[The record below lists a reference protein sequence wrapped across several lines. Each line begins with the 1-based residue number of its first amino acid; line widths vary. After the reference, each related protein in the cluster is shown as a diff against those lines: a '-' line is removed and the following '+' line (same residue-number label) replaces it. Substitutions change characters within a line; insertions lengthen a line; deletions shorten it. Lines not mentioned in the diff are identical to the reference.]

1 VAVTRYPS
9 EALRRFI
16 ADVLDRLGMPP
27 DDAELGAAILHDADL
42 AGVDTHGIVNLP
54 THAHYATG
62 LRNGEVDPR
71 GAVTVLRDSPV
82 AAAWDSGR
90 GFGPVVAHRAMEA
103 AIAKAEASGIGM
115 ITVRDARHFGANG
128 YFAEMAARRGLL
140 GMVSSNTP
148 VAGFPPGGLAPAV
161 GTNPFAF
168 AAPVGDGPPLVF
180 DIAMTAASGSKVIAA
195 RLARKTVPD
204 GWVVDAGGNPTN
216 DPNAQCEGGALEL
229 LGGEV
234 ARHKGYGLALMI
246 DVLGILSGNGSG
258 IWQSGR
264 PTWTQ
269 GQWFAAWRIDLFI
282 DPDEFLAEMRRV
294 ADYVHAVPAKPG
306 ATVQLPGE
314 RRAACRIERGEQG
327 IPLADELVAQLE
339 QLAAE
344 TGVPFPA
351 PQT

>member
-16 ADVLDRLGMPP
+16 ADVLGRLGMSP
-27 DDAELGAAILHDADL
+27 DDAELGASILHDADL

-54 THAHYATG
+54 THAHYAPG

-71 GAVTVLRDSPV
+71 GAVDVLRDSPV

-90 GFGPVVAHRAMEA
+90 AFGPVVAYRAMEA
-103 AIAKAEASGIGM
+103 AIAKAEASGVGM
-115 ITVRDARHFGANG
+115 VTVRNARHFGANG
-128 YFAEMAARRGLL
+128 YFAEMAARRSLI
-140 GMVSSNTP
+140 GMVASNTP
-148 VAGFPPGGLAPAV
+148 VAAFPPGGLGRAV

-168 AAPVGDGPPLVF
+168 ASPVGGGPPLVF

-195 RLARKTVPD
+195 RLAGRTVPD

-216 DPNAQCEGGALEL
+216 DPNAQWEGGALEL

-234 ARHKGYGLALMI
+234 ARHKGYGLALMV
-246 DVLGILSGNGSG
+246 DVLGILAGNGSG
-258 IWQSGR
+258 IWQS
-264 PTWTQ
+264 PAAWTQ
-269 GQWFAAWRIDLFI
+269 GHWFAAWRVDLFV

-294 ADYVHAVPAKPG
+294 ADYVHDIPARPG

-314 RRAACRIERGEQG
+314 RRAACRAERAQEG
-327 IPLADELVAQLE
+327 IPLADELVAQLQ
-339 QLAAE
+339 QLASE
-344 TGVPFPA
+344 TGTAFPA
-351 PQT
+351 PAQT